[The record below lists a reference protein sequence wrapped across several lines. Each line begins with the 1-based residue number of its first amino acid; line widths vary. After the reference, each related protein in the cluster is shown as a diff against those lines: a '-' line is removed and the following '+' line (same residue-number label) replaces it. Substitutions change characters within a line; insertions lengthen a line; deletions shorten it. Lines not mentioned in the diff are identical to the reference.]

1 LPNIFLR
8 LIAVLGLLA
17 LVICGIGLMLPRDY
31 SIESEVDINAP
42 SAEVFAMI
50 NSLPNWQQWSPWNTD
65 VIPDLEIKYSGQKE
79 GVGSVQ
85 HWKEGRGQG
94 VLTITSSDPETGI
107 EYKMQF
113 ANFPEMHGAI
123 GIQKIASGTH
133 VRWSSEGEL
142 PNRPF
147 YGYFR
152 FLFDRQMTYQY
163 ETGLSKLKSTLE
175 TGQ

>member
-1 LPNIFLR
+1 
-8 LIAVLGLLA
+8 
-17 LVICGIGLMLPRDY
+17 M
-31 SIESEVDINAP
+31 INA
-42 SAEVFAMI
+42 
-50 NSLPNWQQWSPWNTD
+50 LPNWQRWSSWSTE
-65 VIPDLEIKYSGQKE
+65 VIPDLEIKYSGEKE

-85 HWKEGRGQG
+85 RWKEGRGEG

-113 ANFPEMHGAI
+113 ANFPEMHSVI
-123 GIQKIASGTH
+123 RIQEIVGGTH
-133 VRWSSEGEL
+133 VQWSSEGEL

-163 ETGLSKLKSTLE
+163 ENGLSKLKSTLE
-175 TGQ
+175 TGK